1 MNDNERIVRLETHFE
16 YIQRDLSEI
25 KSDLRRLNDLPT
37 KSDLNSWKW
46 QWAGMALAVIALTV
60 TGIVGGLALINRS
73 VDSHPNPIVIQVPK
87 IP

>member
-1 MNDNERIVRLETHFE
+1 
-16 YIQRDLSEI
+16 
-25 KSDLRRLNDLPT
+25 
-37 KSDLNSWKW
+37 
-46 QWAGMALAVIALTV
+46 MALAVIALTV